1 MIYLFLR
8 KIIGNIKKTWWY
20 LLKTANECDIA
31 SDGDIDDTYD
41 WVDIFFVDF
50 DDASLF
56 QEHMIE
62 LIRRHNLW
70 NHISIIVHLW

>member
-1 MIYLFLR
+1 L
-8 KIIGNIKKTWWY
+8 
-20 LLKTANECDIA
+20 
-31 SDGDIDDTYD
+31 
-41 WVDIFFVDF
+41 